1 MSRRVVV
8 LGGAGFIGRATVAML
23 RERGDAVRV
32 YGHARGL
39 ARAGDA
45 LEGAELVAGEIGDA
59 AAVLRAIDGADAVIH
74 LAHSTVPGS
83 SMADP
88 AGDVEANVAGNVRW
102 LARLREAS
110 PGLLLFVSSGGT
122 VYGRAQRPLVAE
134 DHPTEPISPYGIS
147 KLALEKYVAM
157 FAEAAGVRHLVA
169 RPANV
174 YGPGQ
179 RLDAGQ
185 GVVGVSVSRALRG
198 EPIEIWG
205 TGEVRRD
212 YLYVR
217 DAARALV
224 ALLGVEGQET
234 VFNVGSGEGRSV
246 LDIVGALREV
256 LPTPPEV
263 RFAPGRVIDV
273 PDNVL
278 DSTRLRRATG
288 WAPEVSFP
296 EGLAATVAWV
306 RAQERG

>member
-1 MSRRVVV
+1 
-8 LGGAGFIGRATVAML
+8 
-23 RERGDAVRV
+23 

-39 ARAGDA
+39 ERAAGA
-45 LEGAELVAGEIGDA
+45 LAGAELAAGEIGDA
-59 AAVLRAIDGADAVIH
+59 GAVLRAIDGADAVIH

-88 AGDVEANVAGNVRW
+88 AGDVEANVAANVRW

-122 VYGRAQRPLVAE
+122 VYGPARRSPLAE

-157 FAEAAGVRHLVA
+157 FAGMAGARHLVA

-224 ALLGVEGQET
+224 ALLDYDGPDT

-246 LDIVGALREV
+246 LDIVAALGEV
-256 LPTPPEV
+256 LPAPPEV
-263 RFAPGRVIDV
+263 RFTPGRTIDV

-278 DSTRLRRATG
+278 DASRLRRATG
-288 WAPEVSFP
+288 WAPEVSFG
-296 EGLAATVAWV
+296 EGLAATVAW
-306 RAQERG
+306 ARGEGG